1 MATLRVFTAL
11 PLPAEAVRRLA
22 EACAALGL
30 DFPNLRVVHPEG
42 LHVTLQFFGELEG
55 ERAQEIAER
64 LPAAIGAPPEV
75 TRIATV
81 VGGLGQFPPAGSPR
95 VLYCPL
101 GAGGEAVGA
110 LYARLRDALR
120 PLTGGAGEEPGR
132 AFQPHVTVARNK
144 GGFID
149 LPAARE
155 RFAFEIPVQLDRVVL
170 FQSIL
175 GRDGAEYRPLATAVF
190 R

>member
-22 EACAALGL
+22 EACAGL
-30 DFPNLRVVHPEG
+30 RRDFPNLRVVRPAG

-55 ERAQEIAER
+55 ERVRGIAEA
-64 LPAAIGAPPEV
+64 LPAATGLALS
-75 TRIATV
+75 RIAAV
-81 VGGLGQFPPAGSPR
+81 VGGLGQFPPAGAPR

-101 GAGGEAVGA
+101 GAGSEAVGA
-110 LYARLRDALR
+110 LYARLREALR
-120 PLTGGAGEEPGR
+120 PLAGGAGEQPGR

-149 LPAARE
+149 LAAARQL
-155 RFAFEIPVQLDRVVL
+155 FDFEIPVQLDRVVL
-170 FQSIL
+170 FQSVL

-190 R
+190 G